1 VTGYSALASPLSA
14 RSPTRS
20 APPFALSPVRRG
32 PELNRRAHLLPNNPA
47 SIPAETETLRLQRKP
62 QVSPAGG
69 ALEIEADAMAARIAG
84 HPPESKSWMSA
95 GAPAAAFQDLPAAE
109 APPIVKQALRSA
121 GQSLDPATR
130 AYMEP
135 RLGADLGGVRI
146 HTHGRAGAAA
156 EAAHASAYTVGRD
169 IFFAPGR
176 YSPHTG
182 EGRRLLAHELSHTVQ
197 QNGGKAAKGLSKASV
212 GVQRQPAPPGATS
225 QPQGTT
231 VDTETKK
238 PKTEQVTVAVPAAL
252 LPQLQLMP
260 PSLLQPPQRP
270 SLFSPGAYTLGG
282 SSSGQTQT
290 PPLGQPATSLVPAPS
305 QYAPS
310 PSPPTTAPSPYFSPV
325 PQTGSGTPGA
335 APKAPDRVSLHDFGR
350 LSIGARVGFP
360 DLTKDDKP
368 GAAPSALQESLKQG
382 EILNFI
388 LNHQPPSEYSVDP
401 GKLVGAVW
409 GIFATRID
417 PATAAK
423 IAAGMSSKPKGGGL
437 TYQLDATLLLDLG
450 GAKPGGG
457 GGATLTVSF

>member
-1 VTGYSALASPLSA
+1 M
-14 RSPTRS
+14 
-20 APPFALSPVRRG
+20 
-32 PELNRRAHLLPNNPA
+32 HLLPNNPA
-47 SIPAETETLRLQRKP
+47 LIPAETETLRLQRKP

-69 ALEIEADAMAARIAG
+69 ALEIEAGAVAARIAG
-84 HPPESKSWMSA
+84 GAPESKSWVSA
-95 GAPAAAFQDLPAAE
+95 PAPAAAFQDLPAAE
-109 APPIVKQALRSA
+109 APPIVKQALGSA

-130 AYMEP
+130 AFMEP
-135 RLGADLGGVRI
+135 RLGADLGAVRI
-146 HTHGRAGAAA
+146 HTHGRAEAAA
-156 EAAHASAYTVGRD
+156 EAVHSSAYTIGSD

-197 QNGGKAAKGLSKASV
+197 QNGGRVAKGLSKAPV
-212 GVQRQPAPPGATS
+212 GIQRQPAPPGATS
-225 QPQGTT
+225 QQPQGTT
-231 VDTETKK
+231 VDTKK
-238 PKTEQVTVAVPAAL
+238 PKTEQVTIPVPAAL
-252 LPQLQLMP
+252 LSQLQLTP

-270 SLFSPGAYTLGG
+270 SLFSPGAYRLGG

-290 PPLGQPATSLVPAPS
+290 PPLGQPAPSLLPPPS
-305 QYAPS
+305 QYA

-368 GAAPSALQESLKQG
+368 GAGPTALQESLKQG

>member
-14 RSPTRS
+14 RSPTRL

-32 PELNRRAHLLPNNPA
+32 PGLNRRMHLLPNNPA

-84 HPPESKSWMSA
+84 DAPESKSWMSA
-95 GAPAAAFQDLPAAE
+95 RAPAAAFQDLPAAE
-109 APPIVKQALRSA
+109 ALPIVKQALGSA

-156 EAAHASAYTVGRD
+156 EAVHASAYTIGGD
-169 IFFAPGR
+169 IFFALGR

-197 QNGGKAAKGLSKASV
+197 QNGGKAAKGLSKGSV
-212 GVQRQPAPPGATS
+212 GVQRQPASPGATS
-225 QPQGTT
+225 QQPQGTT

-238 PKTEQVTVAVPAAL
+238 PKTEQVTVPVPAAL
-252 LPQLQLMP
+252 LSQFQLTP
-260 PSLLQPPQRP
+260 P
-270 SLFSPGAYTLGG
+270 SLFSPGAYTLSGG
-282 SSSGQTQT
+282 SSGQTQT
-290 PPLGQPATSLVPAPS
+290 PPLGQPAPSLLPPPS
-305 QYAPS
+305 QYA

-325 PQTGSGTPGA
+325 PQTGSGTPSA

-368 GAAPSALQESLKQG
+368 GAAPTALQESLKQG

-401 GKLVGAVW
+401 AKLVGAVW

-437 TYQLDATLLLDLG
+437 TYQLDVTLLLDLG